1 MLERTAANLES
12 RSLQR
17 VFHKTSI
24 RPRRL
29 HTGFW
34 QHGAAAI
41 DLSSSLPGS
50 MRSTQAAA
58 PEPETKQLQ
67 SNLLASVLVLDFLY
81 PKSTLPLL
89 RNLYPE
95 LPNSQCAQRTAIV
108 PTRRAYSS
116 IIPPNTTDTNQADEK
131 NENPETTAP
140 NQPER
145 SHETAQRYEIADI
158 AEDPTLFPG
167 GKPTV
172 SSKAEPELQQVRK
185 LQQLLDR
192 KGGHFQDVWDQYSVL
207 DNDQRGF
214 LRGQVVQYL
223 SRSHSIVET
232 GRALS
237 IFRQIP
243 PNSWDNDTLTAG
255 IILLL
260 RSGDL
265 PSAVECFKTG
275 LETRGLNRGL
285 EYLMADA
292 INSKKWAAALEVWV
306 SFYKSRIKR
315 RPDALAPELE
325 RLQQLASLPAQGA
338 HYFSFR
344 AYLVGEGADQHK
356 IIRKDPVASLAL
368 SSFRKFFANM
378 ALREPCRP
386 RHATVI
392 LETLKDRNA
401 YNMYLNI
408 MIDRWMVKEESRATM
423 ERLVPI
429 YQKFRE
435 LPDAEPSMTVLR
447 GMFKICFP
455 KMTARLE
462 EIKDDWIRHKGG
474 LNQWGYEKFLKYYA
488 ERGDVRAV
496 KELWPKYIEGFPEV
510 AQSPR
515 GFRSTINVYA
525 QLGDVENAKKEM
537 DKMTN
542 EYGVEPDLDSWN
554 TYLKAYMRTNDYD
567 AVMKLFEDIAEKHEP
582 DAYTYAHAM
591 AMTAKRGDLETT
603 LEIFNKSQEAEIPIS
618 IEMGLALV
626 VAYCQNG
633 LLFEAE
639 SLCIELT
646 HRKLISEAI
655 WNQLINFN
663 GVEGNIS
670 KVYELLKRMR
680 EFGVEWDD
688 ETYTFLLQA
697 LMRVNQIHSAYS
709 LLKRGVEES
718 LFFVTPAHFATI
730 MAGAARNGE
739 HELVESLFHRLQRS
753 DLPITFSAWV
763 ALVGAAVKRKPDV
776 ERTEN
781 LGKEFVAY
789 FEKAAAAAKTTR
801 ESVPDEEVEATDSS
815 NLARLK
821 AETKFLG
828 RAINLL
834 TELRDFGSIEE
845 LISLFV
851 EIFPE
856 FRSEQFP
863 PDVMAALIHALN
875 ADQRYREAISL
886 WEKTWESALA
896 SSQKRSGDGIML
908 GAEYSLTRAVHEVAT
923 TFKKIDE
930 PELLSK
936 TIDKITAAG
945 FKLTRQNWVRLIRD
959 LSDMGRFE
967 RAAYWCEK
975 MLMPG
980 WQGWAPPR
988 RNALLMRNTRI
999 MKPPNS
1005 LLYRLQHKW
1014 IEMRKMAAWSADVS
1028 RVLSTIEEKCPRLHH
1043 AFVTSEIKSMPTA
1056 YVVNGKDVSPGELDK
1071 VLQSLSYHSLLKVKE
1086 ALLRDLQKET
1096 KREKNLGVASEPLRV
1111 IDNKT
1116 WREML
1121 HNRVRRYATLW
1132 HSRRNAHFELNQAL
1146 DISHPSG
1153 DVIIEAKA
1161 MGSEQPDDQVTRQRF
1176 SYWNAFWDRYDQKIH
1191 GEEPRSKIRYSHVNH
1206 HGSKTWAHTAE
1217 NRQRMAKKRAERL
1230 RRQMFDD
1237 D

>member
-24 RPRRL
+24 RSRRL

-50 MRSTQAAA
+50 MRTAQTAA

-81 PKSTLPLL
+81 PRSTLPLL

-116 IIPPNTTDTNQADEK
+116 IIPPNTTDTNQGDDNNEK
-131 NENPETTAP
+131 TETTTP
-140 NQPER
+140 NQPKR

-172 SSKAEPELQQVRK
+172 SSKAGPELQQVRK
-185 LQQLLDR
+185 LRQLLDG
-192 KGGHFQDVWDQYSVL
+192 KGSHFQDVWDEYSVL
-207 DNDQRGF
+207 DNDQRSF

-275 LETRGLNRGL
+275 LETRGLNHGL

-292 INSKKWAAALEVWV
+292 INSKKWAAALEVWI
-306 SFYKSRIKR
+306 SFYKDRIKR
-315 RPDALAPELE
+315 KPDASAPDLE
-325 RLQQLASLPAQGA
+325 RLQQLGSLPAQGS
-338 HYFSFR
+338 HYFGFR
-344 AYLVGEGADQHK
+344 AYLVGEGAEQLKK
-356 IIRKDPVASLAL
+356 IREDPVASLAL

-386 RHATVI
+386 KHAVVI

-401 YNMYLNI
+401 YNTYLNT
-408 MIDRWMVKEESRATM
+408 MIDRWMVRQESRATM
-423 ERLVPI
+423 ERLIPI
-429 YQKFRE
+429 YQNFRE
-435 LPDAEPSMTVLR
+435 LPDAQPAMTVLR

-455 KMTARLE
+455 KRSTRLE
-462 EIKDDWIRHKGG
+462 EIKDDWIRYKGG

-496 KELWPKYIEGFPEV
+496 KELWPKYVEEFPEV
-510 AQSPR
+510 VQSPR

-542 EYGVEPDLDSWN
+542 EYRVEPDLDCWN

-582 DAYTYAHAM
+582 DAYTFAHAM

-603 LEIFNKSQEAEIPIS
+603 LEIFTKSQQAEVPIS

-633 LLFEAE
+633 LLSEAE

-655 WNQLINFN
+655 WNQLLNFN

-697 LMRVNQIHSAYS
+697 LIRVNQIHPAYN
-709 LLKRGVEES
+709 LLKRGVEEK
-718 LFFVTPAHFATI
+718 LFLVTPAHFAI
-730 MAGAARNGE
+730 VMAGAARGKE
-739 HELVESLFHRLQRS
+739 YELVESLFRRLQRS
-753 DLPITFSAWV
+753 ELPVTFSVWV
-763 ALVGAAVKRKPDV
+763 ALVGAAMKRKPGV
-776 ERTEN
+776 ERNQN
-781 LGKEFVAY
+781 LAKEFVAY
-789 FEKAAAAAKTTR
+789 FEKAAAAAKTTG
-801 ESVPDEEVEATDSS
+801 ESVPDEEVKKTDSS

-821 AETKFLG
+821 EETKFVG
-828 RAINLL
+828 RAITLL
-834 TELRDFGSIEE
+834 TELRNFGSIEE
-845 LISLFV
+845 LMSLLV
-851 EIFPE
+851 EVFPE
-856 FRSEQFP
+856 FKSEQFP
-863 PDVMAALIHALN
+863 PDIMSALIRALHT
-875 ADQRYREAISL
+875 DQRYPEAIWL
-886 WEKTWESALA
+886 WDKTWESALV
-896 SSQKRSGDGIML
+896 SSRKRSGDGIMP
-908 GAEYSLTRAVHEVAT
+908 GAEYSLSRALDAVIT
-923 TFKKIDE
+923 TFKAIND

-936 TIDKITAAG
+936 TVDKVTEAG
-945 FKLTRQNWVRLIRD
+945 FKLTRQNWVRIIRD

-967 RAAYWCEK
+967 RAVYLCEK

-988 RNALLMRNTRI
+988 HVPHLMRNTRTL
-999 MKPPNS
+999 KPPNS

-1014 IEMRKMAAWSADVS
+1014 IEMRKMAAWSGDVS
-1028 RVLSTIEEKCPRLHH
+1028 RVLSTLEEKCPRLHH
-1043 AFVTSEIKSMPTA
+1043 AFTTSEIQSMPTA
-1056 YVVNGKDVSPGELDK
+1056 YVVNGKEISPGELDK

-1086 ALLRDLQKET
+1086 ALLRELQKET
-1096 KREKNLGVASEPLRV
+1096 KREKNLGVASKPLRV

-1121 HNRVRRYATLW
+1121 HNRVRRYAALW

-1146 DISHPSG
+1146 KISNASG
-1153 DVIIEAKA
+1153 DVTIEAKA
-1161 MGSEQPDDQVTRQRF
+1161 MGSEQPDDQVARQRF
-1176 SYWNAFWDRYDQKIH
+1176 SYWNSFWDRYDQKLH
-1191 GEEPRSKIRYSHVNH
+1191 GQKPRPKIPYSRENH
-1206 HGSKTWAHTAE
+1206 HGDKTWTLTAE
-1217 NRQRMAKKRAERL
+1217 SRQRMAKKRAEKL
-1230 RRQMFDD
+1230 RRQVFDD
-1237 D
+1237 

>member
-17 VFHKTSI
+17 VFHKSSI
-24 RPRRL
+24 RSRQL

-50 MRSTQAAA
+50 MRTAQTAA
-58 PEPETKQLQ
+58 PEPEIKQSQ
-67 SNLLASVLVLDFLY
+67 SNLIASVLVLDFLY

-95 LPNSQCAQRTAIV
+95 LPNSQRAQRTAIV
-108 PTRRAYSS
+108 STRRAYSS
-116 IIPPNTTDTNQADEK
+116 IIPPNTTDTNKVDENNEK
-131 NENPETTAP
+131 NETTTP
-140 NQPER
+140 NQPDR

-185 LQQLLDR
+185 LRQLLDG

-207 DNDQRGF
+207 DNDQRSF

-275 LETRGLNRGL
+275 LETRGLNHGL

-292 INSKKWAAALEVWV
+292 INSKKWAAALEVWI
-306 SFYKSRIKR
+306 SFYKDRIKR
-315 RPDALAPELE
+315 NPDALAPDLG
-325 RLQQLASLPAQGA
+325 RLQQLGSLPAQGS
-338 HYFSFR
+338 HYFAFR
-344 AYLVGEGADQHK
+344 AYLVGEGAEQREK
-356 IIRKDPVASLAL
+356 IREDPVASLAL

-386 RHATVI
+386 KHAVII
-392 LETLKDRNA
+392 LETLRDRNA
-401 YNMYLNI
+401 YNTYLNT
-408 MIDRWMVKEESRATM
+408 MIDRWMVKQESRATM
-423 ERLVPI
+423 ERLIPI
-429 YQKFRE
+429 YQNFRE
-435 LPDAEPSMTVLR
+435 LPDAQPAMTVLR

-455 KMTARLE
+455 KRSTRLE
-462 EIKDDWIRHKGG
+462 EIKDDWIRYKGG

-496 KELWPKYIEGFPEV
+496 KELWPKYVEEFPEV
-510 AQSPR
+510 VRSPR

-567 AVMKLFEDIAEKHEP
+567 VVMKLFDDIAEKHEP

-603 LEIFNKSQEAEIPIS
+603 LELFTKSQQAEVPIS

-663 GVEGNIS
+663 GVEGKLS

-697 LMRVNQIHSAYS
+697 LIRVNQIHPAYN
-709 LLKRGVEES
+709 LLKRGVQEK
-718 LFFVTPAHFATI
+718 LFLVTPAHFATV

-739 HELVESLFHRLQRS
+739 YELVESLFRRLQQS
-753 DLPITFSAWV
+753 GLPITFSTWV
-763 ALVGAAVKRKPDV
+763 ALVGAAVKRKPGV
-776 ERTEN
+776 ERTQN
-781 LGKEFVAY
+781 LAKEFVAY
-789 FEKAAAAAKTTR
+789 FEKAAAAAKTTG
-801 ESVPDEEVEATDSS
+801 EPVPDEEVEATDSS
-815 NLARLK
+815 NLARLR
-821 AETKFLG
+821 AETKFVG
-828 RAINLL
+828 RAITLL
-834 TELRDFGSIEE
+834 TELRDFGSVEE
-845 LISLFV
+845 LMSLFV

-856 FRSEQFP
+856 FKNEQFP
-863 PDVMAALIHALN
+863 PDLMSALIHALN

-886 WEKTWESALA
+886 WDKTWESALA
-896 SSQKRSGDGIML
+896 SSRKRSGDGIMP
-908 GAEYSLTRAVHEVAT
+908 GTEYSLSRAMDEVAT
-923 TFKKIDE
+923 TFKKMNE

-936 TIDKITAAG
+936 TVDKVTEAG
-945 FKLTRQNWVRLIRD
+945 FKLTRQNWVRIIRD

-988 RNALLMRNTRI
+988 RNSRLMQNTRTL
-999 MKPPNS
+999 KPPNN

-1014 IEMRKMAAWSADVS
+1014 IEMRKMAAWSGDVS
-1028 RVLSTIEEKCPRLHH
+1028 RVLSTLEEKCPRLYH
-1043 AFVTSEIKSMPTA
+1043 AFVTSEIQSMPTA
-1056 YVVNGKDVSPGELDK
+1056 YVVNGKEISPGELDK

-1086 ALLRDLQKET
+1086 ALLRELQKET
-1096 KREKNLGVASEPLRV
+1096 KREQSLGVASKPLRV

-1121 HNRVRRYATLW
+1121 HNRVRRYAALW

-1146 DISHPSG
+1146 KVSNASG
-1153 DVIIEAKA
+1153 DVTIEAKA
-1161 MGSEQPDDQVTRQRF
+1161 MGSEQPDDRVARERF
-1176 SYWNAFWDRYDQKIH
+1176 SYWNAFWDRYDQRFH
-1191 GEEPRSKIRYSHVNH
+1191 GEKPRPKIPYSLENH
-1206 HGSKTWAHTAE
+1206 HGDKTWALTAE
-1217 NRQRMAKKRAERL
+1217 SRQRMAKKRAEKL

-1237 D
+1237 

>member
-24 RPRRL
+24 RSRRL

-34 QHGAAAI
+34 QHGAATI

-50 MRSTQAAA
+50 MRTAQTAA

-95 LPNSQCAQRTAIV
+95 LPNSQCAQRTAII
-108 PTRRAYSS
+108 PARRAYSS
-116 IIPPNTTDTNQADEK
+116 IVPPNTTDTDKADQNNK
-131 NENPETTAP
+131 KTKTSTPKKAKP
-140 NQPER
+140 
-145 SHETAQRYEIADI
+145 SHETQHYEIADI
-158 AEDPTLFPG
+158 AEDPTLFPD

-172 SSKAEPELQQVRK
+172 SSKAGPELQKLRE
-185 LQQLLDR
+185 LQQLLDG

-207 DNDQRGF
+207 DNDQRTF

-255 IILLL
+255 ILLLL

-275 LETRGLNRGL
+275 LETRGLNHGL

-292 INSKKWAAALEVWV
+292 INSKKWAAALEVWI
-306 SFYKSRIKR
+306 SFYKDRIKR
-315 RPDALAPELE
+315 RPDALAPELD
-325 RLQQLASLPAQGA
+325 RLQQLASLPAQGS
-338 HYFSFR
+338 HYFNFR
-344 AYLVGEGADQHK
+344 AYLVGEGAEQHK
-356 IIRKDPVASLAL
+356 KIREDPVASLAL
-368 SSFRKFFANM
+368 SAFRRFFADM

-386 RHATVI
+386 KHAVI
-392 LETLKDRNA
+392 ILQTLKDRNA
-401 YNMYLNI
+401 YNTYLNI
-408 MIDRWMVKEESRATM
+408 MVDRWMVNQESRATM
-423 ERLVPI
+423 ERLIPI
-429 YQKFRE
+429 YQNFRQ
-435 LPDAEPSMTVLR
+435 LPDAQPAMTVLR

-455 KMTARLE
+455 KRSTRLE
-462 EIKDDWIRHKGG
+462 EIKDDWIRYKGG

-496 KELWPKYIEGFPEV
+496 KELWPQYAEGFPEV
-510 AQSPR
+510 LQSPR

-525 QLGDVENAKKEM
+525 QLGDVENAKKEI
-537 DKMTN
+537 DKMIN
-542 EYGVEPDLDSWN
+542 EYGVEPDLDCWN

-567 AVMKLFEDIAEKHEP
+567 AVMKLFEDIAEKHDP

-591 AMTAKRGDLETT
+591 AMAAKMGDLDTT
-603 LEIFNKSQEAEIPIS
+603 LEIFTKSQQAEVPIS

-646 HRKLISEAI
+646 HRKLISGAI
-655 WNQLINFN
+655 WNQLINFC
-663 GVEGNIS
+663 GVEGKLK

-697 LMRVNQIHSAYS
+697 LIRVNQIHPAYS
-709 LLKRGVEES
+709 LLKRGVEEK
-718 LFFVTPAHFATI
+718 LFLVTPAHFAI
-730 MAGAARNGE
+730 VMAGAARAGE
-739 HELVESLFHRLQRS
+739 YRLVESLFSRLQKS
-753 DLPITFSAWV
+753 EMPVTFSAWV
-763 ALVGAAVKRKPDV
+763 ALVGAAVKRKPGVD
-776 ERTEN
+776 RSQN
-781 LGKEFVAY
+781 LAKEFVAY
-789 FEKAAAAAKTTR
+789 FEKAIAAAKATG
-801 ESVPDEEVEATDSS
+801 ESVPDGEVEATDSS

-821 AETKFLG
+821 AETKFVG
-828 RAINLL
+828 QAIFLL

-845 LISLFV
+845 LTGLFV

-856 FRSEQFP
+856 FKSKQFP
-863 PDVMAALIHALN
+863 PDIMAALIRALHS
-875 ADQRYREAISL
+875 DQRYREAISL
-886 WEKTWESALA
+886 WDKTWESALA
-896 SSQKRSGDGIML
+896 TSRKRSGDGIMP
-908 GAEYSLTRAVHEVAT
+908 GTEYSLSRAVDAVAIS
-923 TFKKIDE
+923 FKETNE
-930 PELLSK
+930 PELLSN
-936 TIDKITAAG
+936 TVDKVTEAG
-945 FKLTRQNWVRLIRD
+945 FKLTRQNWIRIVRD

-988 RNALLMRNTRI
+988 RIPHLMRNTRTL
-999 MKPPNS
+999 KPPNT
-1005 LLYRLQHKW
+1005 LLYRLLHKW
-1014 IEMRKMAAWSADVS
+1014 IEMRKMAAWSGDVS
-1028 RVLSTIEEKCPRLHH
+1028 RVLAIIEDKCPRLHH
-1043 AFVTSEIKSMPTA
+1043 AFITSEIESMPTA
-1056 YVVNGKDVSPGELDK
+1056 YVVNGKEVSPGDLDK
-1071 VLQSLSYHSLLKVKE
+1071 ILQKLSYHSLLKVKE
-1086 ALLRDLQKET
+1086 ALLRELQKQT
-1096 KREKNLGVASEPLRV
+1096 KREKNLGVASKPLRV

-1121 HNRVRRYATLW
+1121 HDRVRRYAALW

-1146 DISHPSG
+1146 GVPNTSS
-1153 DVIIEAKA
+1153 DVTIEAKA
-1161 MGSEQPDDQVTRQRF
+1161 MGSEQPDDQVARQRF
-1176 SYWNAFWDRYDQKIH
+1176 SYWNAFWDRYDQRLH
-1191 GEEPRSKIRYSHVNH
+1191 GEKPRPKKTFSHENH
-1206 HGSKTWAHTAE
+1206 HGQNTWTLVAQS
-1217 NRQRMAKKRAERL
+1217 RQIMAKKRAERL
-1230 RRQMFDD
+1230 RRQMFED
-1237 D
+1237 

>member
-24 RPRRL
+24 RSRRL

-50 MRSTQAAA
+50 VRTAQTAA

-95 LPNSQCAQRTAIV
+95 LPTSQYAQRTAIV

-116 IIPPNTTDTNQADEK
+116 IIPPNTTDTNEADDNNEK
-131 NENPETTAP
+131 TEATTP
-140 NQPER
+140 NQPGR

-172 SSKAEPELQQVRK
+172 STKAGPELQQVRK
-185 LQQLLDR
+185 LRQLLDG
-192 KGGHFQDVWDQYSVL
+192 KGGHFQDVWDQYQVL
-207 DNDQRGF
+207 DNDQRSF

-243 PNSWDNDTLTAG
+243 PKSWDNDTLTAG

-292 INSKKWAAALEVWV
+292 INSKKWAAALEVWI
-306 SFYKSRIKR
+306 SFYKDRIKK
-315 RPDALAPELE
+315 RPDALAPDLA

-338 HYFSFR
+338 HYFGFR
-344 AYLVGEGADQHK
+344 AYLVGEGAEQFKK
-356 IIRKDPVASLAL
+356 IREDPVASLAL

-386 RHATVI
+386 RHAVVI

-401 YNMYLNI
+401 YNTYLNT
-408 MIDRWMVKEESRATM
+408 MIDRWMVKQESRATM
-423 ERLVPI
+423 ERLIPI
-429 YQKFRE
+429 YQNFRQ
-435 LPDAEPSMTVLR
+435 LPNAQPAITVLR

-455 KMTARLE
+455 KRSARLE
-462 EIKDDWIRHKGG
+462 EIKDDWIRYKGG

-496 KELWPKYIEGFPEV
+496 KELWPKYVEEFPEV
-510 AQSPR
+510 LQSPR

-525 QLGDVENAKKEM
+525 QLGDFENAKKEM
-537 DKMTN
+537 EKMAD

-554 TYLKAYMRTNDYD
+554 TYLKAHLRTTDYD
-567 AVMKLFEDIAEKHEP
+567 TVMKLFDDIAEKHEP

-591 AMTAKRGDLETT
+591 AMAAKRGDLETT
-603 LEIFNKSQEAEIPIS
+603 LELFTKSQQAEVPIS
-618 IEMGLALV
+618 VEMGLSLV

-633 LLFEAE
+633 LLSEAE

-663 GVEGNIS
+663 GVEGNIT

-688 ETYTFLLQA
+688 NTYTFLLQA
-697 LMRVNQIHSAYS
+697 LIRVNQIHPAYN
-709 LLKRGVEES
+709 LLKRGVEEK
-718 LFFVTPAHFATI
+718 LFLVTPAHFATI
-730 MAGAARNGE
+730 MAAAARNKE
-739 HELVESLFHRLQRS
+739 YELVESLFRRMQQS
-753 DLPITFSAWV
+753 DLPVTFSAWV
-763 ALVGAAVKRKPDV
+763 ALVAAAVKRKPGV
-776 ERTEN
+776 KRTQN
-781 LGKEFVAY
+781 LAKEFVAY
-789 FEKAAAAAKTTR
+789 FEKAVAAAKTTE
-801 ESVPDEEVEATDSS
+801 ESIPDEEIEATDAS
-815 NLARLK
+815 NLARLR

-828 RAINLL
+828 RAITLL
-834 TELRDFGSIEE
+834 TELRDFGSVEE
-845 LISLFV
+845 LMGLFV
-851 EIFPE
+851 EIFP
-856 FRSEQFP
+856 QFKNQQLP
-863 PDVMAALIHALN
+863 PDIMASLIRALN
-875 ADQRYREAISL
+875 YDQRYSEAISL
-886 WEKTWESALA
+886 WDKTWESAFA
-896 SSQKRSGDGIML
+896 SSRKRSGGGIL
-908 GAEYSLTRAVHEVAT
+908 TGTEYSLSRAVDAVAT
-923 TFKKIDE
+923 TFKKAIE

-936 TIDKITAAG
+936 TVDKVTDAG
-945 FKLTRQNWVRLIRD
+945 FKLTRQNWVRIIRD

-980 WQGWAPPR
+980 WQGWATPR
-988 RNALLMRNTRI
+988 RNALMMLNTRTL
-999 MKPPNS
+999 KPPNS

-1014 IEMRKMAAWSADVS
+1014 IEMRKMAAWSPDVS
-1028 RVLSTIEEKCPRLHH
+1028 RVLSTFEEKCPRLHH
-1043 AFVTSEIKSMPTA
+1043 AFVTSEIQSMPTA
-1056 YVVNGKDVSPGELDK
+1056 YLVNGKEVSPGELDK
-1071 VLQSLSYHSLLKVKE
+1071 VLQSLSYHALLKVKE
-1086 ALLRDLQKET
+1086 ALLRELQKET
-1096 KREKNLGVASEPLRV
+1096 KREQNLGVASEPLRD

-1116 WREML
+1116 WKEML
-1121 HNRVRRYATLW
+1121 HSRVRRYAALW
-1132 HSRRNAHFELNQAL
+1132 HSRRNANFELDQAL
-1146 DISHPSG
+1146 DVPNPSG
-1153 DVIIEAKA
+1153 DITIEAKA
-1161 MGSEQPDDQVTRQRF
+1161 MGSEQPDDQVARERF
-1176 SYWNAFWDRYDQKIH
+1176 SYWNAFWDRYDQRVH
-1191 GEEPRSKIRYSHVNH
+1191 GEKPRPKIPYSHENH
-1206 HGSKTWAHTAE
+1206 HGEKTWTLTAE
-1217 NRQRMAKKRAERL
+1217 NRKQMAKKRAERL

-1237 D
+1237 